1 MCLGFG
7 FLRQGLTMY
16 LRCLGT
22 FSADQVGLGLSSDA
36 SASVSQGFGLGILV
50 FEVDSHPVVQ
60 AGFKLTAVLLP
71 QPPKC

>member
-1 MCLGFG
+1 
-7 FLRQGLTMY
+7 MY

-71 QPPKC
+71 QHSECCTYRPEH